1 MFVFPSFQTVHA
13 VAENQKDETDSTE
26 LDSGCIQQYKC
37 LWEGCK
43 VYGKGSS
50 SKVWLEKHVL
60 SHGGNKPFQCIV
72 DGCKQRFGTQVSSK
86 LESRQRPLTWRNAS
100 ECGVR
105 DKAGHHILGF
115 SCHYCIKLKT

>member
-1 MFVFPSFQTVHA
+1 M
-13 VAENQKDETDSTE
+13 AENQKDETDSTE

-72 DGCKQRFGTQVSSK
+72 DGCKQRFGTQVSSELK
-86 LESRQRPLTWRNAS
+86 EDKMRTSRDIDYCL
-100 ECGVR
+100 
-105 DKAGHHILGF
+105 
-115 SCHYCIKLKT
+115 SCRVC

>member
-72 DGCKQRFGTQVSSK
+72 DGCKQRFGTQVSSE
-86 LESRQRPLTWRNAS
+86 LESRQ
-100 ECGVR
+100 
-105 DKAGHHILGF
+105 
-115 SCHYCIKLKT
+115 IKDMY